1 MREEEL
7 RGTIIS
13 SMDIRKRISK
23 FLRTCQGFNNRISNK
38 LSEAIED
45 SQRNPASA
53 ELDWIWPEFHVEKSN
68 VPLEETGRLNICIN
82 SFIVT

>member
-23 FLRTCQGFNNRISNK
+23 FLRTCQGFNNRIPKK
-38 LSEAIED
+38 LSEATKD
-45 SQRNPASA
+45 SKRNPAPA
-53 ELDWIWPEFHVEKSN
+53 EPEWIWPEPHVEESN
-68 VPLEETGRLNICIN
+68 VPLEDTGRLNI
-82 SFIVT
+82 